1 MAMSDE
7 TEERPESKET
17 ECWEAVIEDYRG
29 GNGNAQHLH

>member
-7 TEERPESKET
+7 TEERPEGT